1 MLAVARDT
9 CACIYFVSHSSYVLN
24 HMNWELFEPNRY
36 SLATIHSAGTWQ
48 VSPAISII
56 ATLGNRS
63 PLLPVTLTHSR
74 VHLKS
79 YRLLASASYKCPD
92 TQTPLTQMAC

>member
-9 CACIYFVSHSSYVLN
+9 CACIYFVSYSSYVLN

-36 SLATIHSAGTWQ
+36 SIALIHSAGTWQ
-48 VSPAISII
+48 VSRAISTI
-56 ATLGNRS
+56 ATLGDCS
-63 PLLPVTLTHSR
+63 TLLPVTHSR
-74 VHLKS
+74 ARLES

-92 TQTPLTQMAC
+92 TQTPRTQMAC